1 MFQRSTCLQGRGA
14 RTVEGRAIVHRAA
27 RGGSVGAS
35 LGISPRHRD
44 EEANVPVKLQA
55 QIEALENLAK
65 LDATLSTLE
74 AELSREGELLSDKK
88 DQLKRLEERFE
99 ITRATVGDM
108 DRTRGELMQDARQMS
123 VQMERSREKL
133 SRSRSEREVNAVQRE
148 IEELRK
154 LYRDREQE
162 IDKING
168 LAERA
173 RQEMDGAN
181 NERTALLGELGANE
195 TARASHLNELE
206 ANVSTEREKRKE
218 LVKAVPPVLYRRY
231 ELVRKRRGSAV
242 AYTYGGTCSACHI
255 AISPMM
261 FQKLRRGEDFDQC
274 PSCQRILYF
283 RPEPLPEDAA
293 DEEAQGS
300 ESTA

>member
-1 MFQRSTCLQGRGA
+1 
-14 RTVEGRAIVHRAA
+14 
-27 RGGSVGAS
+27 
-35 LGISPRHRD
+35 
-44 EEANVPVKLQA
+44 VKLQA

-65 LDATLSTLE
+65 LDATLTTLE
-74 AELSREGELLSDKK
+74 AELLREGELLSDKK
-88 DQLKRLEERFE
+88 EQLKRLEERFE

-108 DRTRGELMQDARQMS
+108 DRTRGELLQDARQMS

-162 IDKING
+162 IEKING
-168 LAERA
+168 LSDRA

-181 NERTALLGELGANE
+181 NERSALLGELGANE

-206 ANVSTEREKRKE
+206 ANVAVEREKRKE

-283 RPEPLPEDAA
+283 RTDPQPDDAA

>member
-1 MFQRSTCLQGRGA
+1 MASGRVA
-14 RTVEGRAIVHRAA
+14 DRQC
-27 RGGSVGAS
+27 
-35 LGISPRHRD
+35 D
-44 EEANVPVKLQA
+44 EEADVPVKLQA

-65 LDATLSTLE
+65 LDASLAKLE
-74 AELSREGELLSDKK
+74 AELLREGEVLSDKK
-88 DQLKRLEERFE
+88 QQLKRLEERFE
-99 ITRATVGDM
+99 MTRATVGDM
-108 DRTRGELMQDARQMS
+108 DRTRNELMQDARQMS

-173 RQEMDGAN
+173 RTEMDGASS
-181 NERTALLGELGANE
+181 ERSALLGDLGANE
-195 TARASHLNELE
+195 RELATRLGELE
-206 ANVSTEREKRKE
+206 ASVARERDQRKE

-283 RPEPLPEDAA
+283 RPEPLPEDQAS
-293 DEEAQGS
+293 DGSDSEALGS
-300 ESTA
+300 EHPA

>member
-1 MFQRSTCLQGRGA
+1 VDPAAVCA
-14 RTVEGRAIVHRAA
+14 RAVAWY
-27 RGGSVGAS
+27 
-35 LGISPRHRD
+35 RD
-44 EEANVPVKLQA
+44 EEADVPVKLQA
-55 QIEALENLAK
+55 QIDALENLAK
-65 LDATLSTLE
+65 LDATLTKLE
-74 AELSREGELLSDKK
+74 VELAREGEVLSDKK
-88 DQLKRLEERFE
+88 EQLRRLDERFE
-99 ITRATVGDM
+99 VTRATVGDM
-108 DRTRGELMQDARQMS
+108 ERTRNELMADARQMS

-168 LAERA
+168 LADRA

-181 NERTALLGELGANE
+181 TERTALLGELGAGESERVTRLGALE
-195 TARASHLNELE
+195 TDVAA
-206 ANVSTEREKRKE
+206 ERERRKE

-283 RPEPLPEDAA
+283 RQDPLPEDEAA
-293 DEEAQGS
+293 AEGSASETSASETKGSETRGS

>member
-1 MFQRSTCLQGRGA
+1 
-14 RTVEGRAIVHRAA
+14 
-27 RGGSVGAS
+27 
-35 LGISPRHRD
+35 
-44 EEANVPVKLQA
+44 VKLQA
-55 QIEALENLAK
+55 QIDALENLAK
-65 LDATLSTLE
+65 LDASLTKLE
-74 AELSREGELLSDKK
+74 AELLREGEVLSDKK
-88 DQLKRLEERFE
+88 DQLKRLEDRFE

-123 VQMERSREKL
+123 LQMDRSREKL
-133 SRSRSEREVNAVQRE
+133 ARSRSEREVNAVQRE

-168 LAERA
+168 LADRA

-181 NERTALLGELGANE
+181 SERTVLLGDLGANE
-195 TARASHLNELE
+195 TERASRLGSLE
-206 ANVSTEREKRKE
+206 TAVAAEREQRKE

-231 ELVRKRRGSAV
+231 EMVRKRRGSAV

-261 FQKLRRGEDFDQC
+261 FQKLRRGEEFDQC

-283 RPEPLPEDAA
+283 RVDPLPED
-293 DEEAQGS
+293 EEGEGAQGTESRGS

>member
-1 MFQRSTCLQGRGA
+1 M
-14 RTVEGRAIVHRAA
+14 
-27 RGGSVGAS
+27 
-35 LGISPRHRD
+35 
-44 EEANVPVKLQA
+44 KLQA
-55 QIEALENLAK
+55 QIDALENLAK
-65 LDATLSTLE
+65 LDASLTKLE
-74 AELSREGELLSDKK
+74 AELLHEGEVLSEKK
-88 DQLKRLEERFE
+88 LQLKRLEERFE

-123 VQMERSREKL
+123 LQMDRSREKL

-173 RQEMDGAN
+173 RQEMDGATS
-181 NERTALLGELGANE
+181 ERKALLGDLGANE
-195 TARASHLNELE
+195 TELASRLSALE
-206 ANVSTEREKRKE
+206 TSVAAEREQRKE
-218 LVKAVPPVLYRRY
+218 LVKAVPPALYRRY
-231 ELVRKRRGSAV
+231 EMVRKRRGSAV

-283 RPEPLPEDAA
+283 RTDPAPEDEDAA
-293 DEEAQGS
+293 SGAAAQGDEQS
-300 ESTA
+300 A

>member
-1 MFQRSTCLQGRGA
+1 M
-14 RTVEGRAIVHRAA
+14 
-27 RGGSVGAS
+27 
-35 LGISPRHRD
+35 
-44 EEANVPVKLQA
+44 KLQA
-55 QIEALENLAK
+55 QIEALEKLAK
-65 LDATLSTLE
+65 LDASLTKLE
-74 AELSREGELLSDKK
+74 AELMREGEVISDKK
-88 DQLKRLEERFE
+88 EQLRRLEERFE
-99 ITRATVGDM
+99 ITRGTALDM
-108 DRTRGELMQDARQMS
+108 DRTRNELMQDARQMS

-133 SRSRSEREVNAVQRE
+133 ARSRSEREVNAVQRE

-173 RQEMDGAN
+173 RQEMDGAST
-181 NERTALLGELGANE
+181 ERSALLGDLGANE
-195 TARASHLNELE
+195 TERASRLGALE
-206 ANVSTEREKRKE
+206 AAVAAERDQRKE

-231 ELVRKRRGSAV
+231 EMVRKRRGSAV
-242 AYTYGGTCSACHI
+242 AYTYGGTCSACHM
-255 AISPMM
+255 AINPMM

-283 RPEPLPEDAA
+283 RTEPLPEDQEQEGEGASG
-293 DEEAQGS
+293 ESQGS

>member
-1 MFQRSTCLQGRGA
+1 M
-14 RTVEGRAIVHRAA
+14 
-27 RGGSVGAS
+27 
-35 LGISPRHRD
+35 
-44 EEANVPVKLQA
+44 
-55 QIEALENLAK
+55 
-65 LDATLSTLE
+65 
-74 AELSREGELLSDKK
+74 DK
-88 DQLKRLEERFE
+88 
-99 ITRATVGDM
+99 TRN
-108 DRTRGELMQDARQMS
+108 ELMQDARQMS
-123 VQMERSREKL
+123 MQMERSREKL
-133 SRSRSEREVNAVQRE
+133 ARSRSEREVNAVQRE

-173 RQEMDGAN
+173 RTEMDGAN
-181 NERTALLGELGANE
+181 TERSALLGDLGANE
-195 TARASHLNELE
+195 SERATRLGALETAVA
-206 ANVSTEREKRKE
+206 AEREQRKE

-231 ELVRKRRGSAV
+231 EMVRKRRGSAV
-242 AYTYGGTCSACHI
+242 AYTFGGTCSACHI

-283 RPEPLPEDAA
+283 RTEPLPEDREGEDASG
-293 DEEAQGS
+293 ESQGS

>member
-1 MFQRSTCLQGRGA
+1 M
-14 RTVEGRAIVHRAA
+14 
-27 RGGSVGAS
+27 
-35 LGISPRHRD
+35 
-44 EEANVPVKLQA
+44 KLQA

-65 LDATLSTLE
+65 LDATLATLE

-88 DQLKRLEERFE
+88 EQLRRLEERFE

-123 VQMERSREKL
+123 LQMERSREKL

-162 IDKING
+162 IEKING
-168 LAERA
+168 LSERA

-181 NERTALLGELGANE
+181 SERSALLGELGANE

-206 ANVSTEREKRKE
+206 ATVAIEREKRKE

-283 RPEPLPEDAA
+283 RIDPLPEDAA

>member
-1 MFQRSTCLQGRGA
+1 
-14 RTVEGRAIVHRAA
+14 
-27 RGGSVGAS
+27 
-35 LGISPRHRD
+35 
-44 EEANVPVKLQA
+44 VKLQA
-55 QIEALENLAK
+55 QIDALENLAK
-65 LDATLSTLE
+65 LDASLAKLE
-74 AELSREGELLSDKK
+74 AELLREGEVLADKK
-88 DQLKRLEERFE
+88 QQLKRLEERFE
-99 ITRATVGDM
+99 VTRATVGDM

-133 SRSRSEREVNAVQRE
+133 ARSRSEREVNAVQRE

-181 NERTALLGELGANE
+181 SERSALLGDLGANE
-195 TARASHLNELE
+195 RELATRLGELE
-206 ANVSTEREKRKE
+206 EGVAREREQRKE
-218 LVKAVPPVLYRRY
+218 LVKAVPPTLYRRY
-231 ELVRKRRGSAV
+231 EMVRKRRGSAV

-283 RPEPLPEDAA
+283 RVDPLPED
-293 DEEAQGS
+293 ESSEGSPEAENHGS
-300 ESTA
+300 EHPA